1 MKKIMAMLLVTGL
14 LSACNSQNHEENNT
28 ASEATTETNHEHAE
42 KATVLVLNNGAKWKA
57 DSVTNHNVVRLKT
70 TADMFRVEPFPS
82 IDNYQVLGN
91 DLSNDV
97 DTLIQQCKMKGDEHE
112 ALHKWLEP
120 ILNLTT
126 QLKNTTDTAKARQ
139 IFKSADTRIDE
150 YRNFFE

>member
-1 MKKIMAMLLVTGL
+1 MKQIQFLLICASL
-14 LSACNSQNHEENNT
+14 LFACNQNADKTADNGQAGHEQHQDT
-28 ASEATTETNHEHAE
+28 ILS
-42 KATVLVLNNGAKWKA
+42 LNNGAKWKA
-57 DSVTNHNVVRLKT
+57 DSVTNHNVIRLKT

-120 ILNLTT
+120 ILNLSG
-126 QLKNTTDTAKARQ
+126 QLKNTTDTSEARQ
-139 IFKSADTRIDE
+139 IFKSVDTHIDA

>member
-1 MKKIMAMLLVTGL
+1 MKQIKFLLVCASIL
-14 LSACNSQNHEENNT
+14 FACNQSSDKSGDHEQ
-28 ASEATTETNHEHAE
+28 AGHEQHQD
-42 KATVLVLNNGAKWKA
+42 TVLSLNNGARWKG
-57 DSVTNHNVVRLKT
+57 DSVTSNNVVRLKT
-70 TADMFRVEPFPS
+70 TADMFRVAPFPS

-120 ILNLTT
+120 ILNLSG
-126 QLKNTTDTAKARQ
+126 QLKNTTDTSEARQ
-139 IFKSADTRIDE
+139 IFKSVDTHIDA

>member
-1 MKKIMAMLLVTGL
+1 MKRIKFLLVCASL
-14 LSACNSQNHEENNT
+14 LFACNQSADKTADNGQAGHEQ
-28 ASEATTETNHEHAE
+28 HQD
-42 KATVLVLNNGAKWKA
+42 TVLSLNNGAKWKA

-82 IDNYQVLGN
+82 INNYQVLGN

-120 ILNLTT
+120 VLNLSG
-126 QLKNTTDTAKARQ
+126 QLKNTTDTSKARQ
-139 IFKSADTRIDE
+139 IFKSVDTRIDA
-150 YRNFFE
+150 YRNYFE

>member
-1 MKKIMAMLLVTGL
+1 MKQIKFLLVCASL
-14 LSACNSQNHEENNT
+14 LFACNQSADKTEDNSQTVHEQ
-28 ASEATTETNHEHAE
+28 HQD
-42 KATVLVLNNGAKWKA
+42 TVLSLNNGAKWKA

-70 TADMFRVEPFPS
+70 TADMFRVAPFPS
-82 IDNYQVLGN
+82 INNYQVLGN

-120 ILNLTT
+120 ILNLSG
-126 QLKNTTDTAKARQ
+126 QLKNTTDTSEARQ
-139 IFKSADTRIDE
+139 IFKSVDTHIDA